1 MLVDDLGSAALKP
14 ASKRFIKRWGSAGL
28 FLLLLVVVLSNRWI
42 ENSTKAYLYESWAL
56 LPENEVGLV
65 LGTSPY
71 RSDGKSS
78 AEFYGRVRTAAE
90 LYQLGKVKHL
100 IVSGAN
106 PDETYNEP
114 RKMMRELVR
123 LGVPEKDITMDFAG
137 FRTYDSIV
145 RARQVFGLKNFTVIT
160 TRYHAWRALFIARK
174 LDLNVVGYSAP
185 VSVTGEMGARNPP
198 REVMARTLAVF
209 EFLFNSPPNF
219 DSAPAEIKL
228 ESSAERT

>member
-1 MLVDDLGSAALKP
+1 MNP
-14 ASKRFIKRWGSAGL
+14 ATKRKIKRWGSAGI
-28 FLLLLVVVLSNRWI
+28 FLLVLIVVACNRWV
-42 ENSTKAYLYESWAL
+42 ENSTKAYLYENWAL

-137 FRTYDSIV
+137 FRTLDSIV
-145 RARQVFGLKNFTVIT
+145 RARQVFGLTHFTVIT

-174 LDLNVVGYSAP
+174 LDLNAVGYSAP
-185 VSVTGEMGARNPP
+185 ISVTGDMGIRNPP
-198 REVMARTLAVF
+198 REVFARTLAVF
-209 EFLFNSPPNF
+209 EFLFNAPPSFEN
-219 DSAPAEIKL
+219 APAEIKL
-228 ESSAERT
+228 QSSAERT

>member
-1 MLVDDLGSAALKP
+1 MLLDDLGTVSLKP
-14 ASKRFIKRWGSAGL
+14 ATKRFIKRWASAGL
-28 FLLLLVVVLSNRWI
+28 FLLVLTVVLSNRWV
-42 ENSTKAYLYESWAL
+42 ENSTYSYLYESWSL
-56 LPENEVGLV
+56 LPDNDVGLV

-71 RSDGKSS
+71 RGDGKSS

-90 LYQLGKVKHL
+90 LYQLGKIKHI

-123 LGVPEKDITMDFAG
+123 LGIPEKDITMDFAG
-137 FRTYDSIV
+137 FRTYDSIL
-145 RARQVFGLKNFTVIT
+145 RARQVFGLTHFTVIT

-174 LDLNVVGYSAP
+174 MNLNAVGYSAP
-185 VSVTGEMGARNPP
+185 ISVNGEMGARNPP

-209 EFLFNSPPNF
+209 EFLFGSHPDFANV
-219 DSAPAEIKL
+219 PAEIKL

>member
-1 MLVDDLGSAALKP
+1 MLLDDLGIDALKP
-14 ASKRFIKRWGSAGL
+14 ASKRFIKRWGSAAL
-28 FLLLLVVVLSNRWI
+28 FLLILVVVLSNRWV
-42 ENSTKAYLYESWAL
+42 ENSTKAYLYESWSL

-90 LYQLGKVKHL
+90 LYHLGKIRHI

-123 LGVPEKDITMDFAG
+123 LDVPEKDITMDFAG
-137 FRTYDSIV
+137 FRTYDSII
-145 RARQVFGLKNFTVIT
+145 RARQVFGLKRFTVIT

-174 LDLNVVGYSAP
+174 MNLDVVGYSAP
-185 VSVTGEMGARNPP
+185 ISVNGEMGARNPP
-198 REVMARTLAVF
+198 REVLARTQAVF
-209 EFLFNSPPNF
+209 EFLLNSSPDF
-219 DSAPAEIKL
+219 ERAPSEIKL
-228 ESSAERT
+228 KSSAERT